1 MLEKLG
7 KTFEYKKLTEAEQ
20 KQRGILGRLI
30 GPCAD
35 FIQATRNGRKYSE
48 ELWENVFSNDL
59 MKEKI
64 KNRCCFGELGHPTD
78 RTETDMEKIALCL
91 AELPKKGSD
100 GKLYGVFDI
109 LDTPNGRILKALCDY
124 GCNIGI
130 SSRGQ
135 GDLIT
140 DLDGNEAVDP
150 DTYDCECFDAVLMP
164 GVEAARLKYVT
175 ESLNKENSKGLKLAL
190 TESLKK
196 ASDDDRKI
204 MEETLKDLNIT
215 LDEEEKSE
223 DKIYSVYFAD
233 EFVGHYPAKDESE
246 ASMLAQEDYPEIYA
260 SVNPDYW
267 VDYEEIIPAEED
279 DINPLEE
286 KLENKI
292 DEDVKNRIL
301 EKIKN
306 KNIKTLKADFEDE
319 NVGEP
324 AEKDEESEKDEEPSI
339 EVWGVVFGN
348 DKDNF
353 GDDEEWFDTKQEAL
367 DRIKKGSN
375 AKYALLSKYLVFEPD
390 EIPEGNPEETKV
402 YTSNFTAEELAPS
415 TEEAAP
421 VNEAA
426 EELKDEHKC
435 CICGEPIEGHGNNPF
450 PVKTEGDCCDKC
462 NAEVV
467 IPARIEKMKAA
478 ASEKVDE
485 ELTETESEEVKPTS
499 EESEEESL
507 EEKEVKELTEDEKR
521 EIVLQWLTNNFEED
535 QVEEVLDILNMEI
548 VEDDD
553 EEESAEDEDVAEDK
567 KGSNEAEEAEE
578 NIENSDEEDSEQEE
592 NAEEDKA
599 VDEGLDSIVNS
610 LQEALSKN
618 SDLENTVRIL
628 QEKLAVS
635 DAKVNEINEECNR
648 LKNSMSRMSDLVK
661 TRATLK
667 ENVSTLEKSLNEK
680 EALINEQK
688 VKIAK
693 LVESK
698 KETVRSSNELNEN
711 LTNLK
716 TSYEKQ
722 IQTLNEQI
730 SSSKTENEKQISA
743 LTENLNKANSLKESY
758 KKLANKTVNKYIEV
772 KANII
777 GQTPA
782 DIKRKLGESYT
793 LEDVDQVCEDLK
805 AYSLNVSKLP
815 FEVTKKVGVRV
826 TESTNTRMMNNT
838 TKKSAIYD
846 DEVSDTLIRLANS
859 EF

>member
-306 KNIKTLKADFEDE
+306 KNIKTLKEDFEDE

-324 AEKDEESEKDEEPSI
+324 VEKDEEPV
-339 EVWGVVFGN
+339 E
-348 DKDNF
+348 
-353 GDDEEWFDTKQEAL
+353 
-367 DRIKKGSN
+367 
-375 AKYALLSKYLVFEPD
+375 
-390 EIPEGNPEETKV
+390 
-402 YTSNFTAEELAPS
+402 EEL
-415 TEEAAP
+415 E
-421 VNEAA
+421 
-426 EELKDEHKC
+426 DEHKC

-478 ASEKVDE
+478 ASEKVNE
-485 ELTETESEEVKPTS
+485 ELTETESEDVKSTPEESEEVKPTS

-578 NIENSDEEDSEQEE
+578 NIENSDEEDSEQKEE
-592 NAEEDKA
+592 TEEDKA

-688 VKIAK
+688 IKIAK

-730 SSSKTENEKQISA
+730 SSSKTENEKQIST

>member
-20 KQRGILGRLI
+20 KQRGILGRLV

-324 AEKDEESEKDEEPSI
+324 AEKDEEPPVE
-339 EVWGVVFGN
+339 
-348 DKDNF
+348 
-353 GDDEEWFDTKQEAL
+353 
-367 DRIKKGSN
+367 
-375 AKYALLSKYLVFEPD
+375 
-390 EIPEGNPEETKV
+390 
-402 YTSNFTAEELAPS
+402 EEL
-415 TEEAAP
+415 E
-421 VNEAA
+421 
-426 EELKDEHKC
+426 DEHKC

-478 ASEKVDE
+478 ASEKVNE
-485 ELTETESEEVKPTS
+485 ELTETESEDVKSTPEESEEVKPTS

-553 EEESAEDEDVAEDK
+553 EEESAEDEDVAENK

-578 NIENSDEEDSEQEE
+578 NIENSDEEDSEQKEE
-592 NAEEDKA
+592 TEEDKA

-661 TRATLK
+661 TRAALK

-722 IQTLNEQI
+722 IQALNEQI
-730 SSSKTENEKQISA
+730 SSSKTENEKQIST

-846 DEVSDTLIRLANS
+846 DEVSDTLIKLANS

>member
-20 KQRGILGRLI
+20 KQRGILGRLV

-306 KNIKTLKADFEDE
+306 KNIKTLKEDFEAE

-324 AEKDEESEKDEEPSI
+324 VEKDEKP
-339 EVWGVVFGN
+339 V
-348 DKDNF
+348 K
-353 GDDEEWFDTKQEAL
+353 
-367 DRIKKGSN
+367 
-375 AKYALLSKYLVFEPD
+375 
-390 EIPEGNPEETKV
+390 
-402 YTSNFTAEELAPS
+402 EEL
-415 TEEAAP
+415 E
-421 VNEAA
+421 
-426 EELKDEHKC
+426 DEHKC

-478 ASEKVDE
+478 ASEKVSE
-485 ELTETESEEVKPTS
+485 ELTETESEDVKSTPEESEEVKPTS

-578 NIENSDEEDSEQEE
+578 NIENSDEEDSEQKEE
-592 NAEEDKA
+592 TEEDKA

-730 SSSKTENEKQISA
+730 SSSKTENEKQIST

>member
-20 KQRGILGRLI
+20 KQRGILGRLV

-306 KNIKTLKADFEDE
+306 KNIKTLKEDFEDE
-319 NVGEP
+319 NVSEP
-324 AEKDEESEKDEEPSI
+324 AEKDEEP
-339 EVWGVVFGN
+339 V
-348 DKDNF
+348 
-353 GDDEEWFDTKQEAL
+353 
-367 DRIKKGSN
+367 
-375 AKYALLSKYLVFEPD
+375 
-390 EIPEGNPEETKV
+390 
-402 YTSNFTAEELAPS
+402 AEEL
-415 TEEAAP
+415 E
-421 VNEAA
+421 
-426 EELKDEHKC
+426 DEHKC

-478 ASEKVDE
+478 ASEKVNE

-578 NIENSDEEDSEQEE
+578 NIENSDEEDSEQKEE
-592 NAEEDKA
+592 TEEDKA

-635 DAKVNEINEECNR
+635 DAKVNEINEECSR

-730 SSSKTENEKQISA
+730 SSSKTESKKQIST

-846 DEVSDTLIRLANS
+846 DEVSDTLIKLANS

>member
-306 KNIKTLKADFEDE
+306 KNIKTLKEDFEDE

-324 AEKDEESEKDEEPSI
+324 AEKDEEPVE
-339 EVWGVVFGN
+339 
-348 DKDNF
+348 
-353 GDDEEWFDTKQEAL
+353 
-367 DRIKKGSN
+367 
-375 AKYALLSKYLVFEPD
+375 
-390 EIPEGNPEETKV
+390 
-402 YTSNFTAEELAPS
+402 EEL
-415 TEEAAP
+415 E
-421 VNEAA
+421 
-426 EELKDEHKC
+426 DEHKC

-578 NIENSDEEDSEQEE
+578 NIENSDEEDSEQKEE
-592 NAEEDKA
+592 TEEDKA

-688 VKIAK
+688 IKIAK

>member
-306 KNIKTLKADFEDE
+306 KNIKTLKEDFEDE
-319 NVGEP
+319 NVGGP
-324 AEKDEESEKDEEPSI
+324 AKKDEEPP
-339 EVWGVVFGN
+339 V
-348 DKDNF
+348 
-353 GDDEEWFDTKQEAL
+353 
-367 DRIKKGSN
+367 
-375 AKYALLSKYLVFEPD
+375 
-390 EIPEGNPEETKV
+390 
-402 YTSNFTAEELAPS
+402 AEEL
-415 TEEAAP
+415 E
-421 VNEAA
+421 
-426 EELKDEHKC
+426 DEHKC
-435 CICGEPIEGHGNNPF
+435 CICGEPIEGYGNNPF

-467 IPARIEKMKAA
+467 IPARIEKVKAA
-478 ASEKVDE
+478 ASEKVNE
-485 ELTETESEEVKPTS
+485 ELTETESEEVKSTS

-507 EEKEVKELTEDEKR
+507 EEKEVKELTEEEKQ
-521 EIVLQWLTNNFEED
+521 EIVLQWLTDNFEED

-548 VEDDD
+548 VEEDD

-730 SSSKTENEKQISA
+730 SSSKTENEKQIST

-846 DEVSDTLIRLANS
+846 DEVSDTLIKLANS

>member
-20 KQRGILGRLI
+20 KQRGILGRLV

-306 KNIKTLKADFEDE
+306 KNIKTLKEDFEDE

-324 AEKDEESEKDEEPSI
+324 VEKDEEPV
-339 EVWGVVFGN
+339 E
-348 DKDNF
+348 
-353 GDDEEWFDTKQEAL
+353 
-367 DRIKKGSN
+367 
-375 AKYALLSKYLVFEPD
+375 
-390 EIPEGNPEETKV
+390 
-402 YTSNFTAEELAPS
+402 EEL
-415 TEEAAP
+415 E
-421 VNEAA
+421 
-426 EELKDEHKC
+426 DEHKC

-478 ASEKVDE
+478 ASEKVNE
-485 ELTETESEEVKPTS
+485 ELTETESEDVKSTPEESEEVKPTS

-578 NIENSDEEDSEQEE
+578 NIENSDEEDSEQKEE
-592 NAEEDKA
+592 TEEDKA

-688 VKIAK
+688 IKIAK

-730 SSSKTENEKQISA
+730 SSSKTENEKQIST

>member
-20 KQRGILGRLI
+20 KQRGILGRLV

-292 DEDVKNRIL
+292 GEDVKNRIL

-306 KNIKTLKADFEDE
+306 KNIKTLKEDFEDE
-319 NVGEP
+319 NVSEP
-324 AEKDEESEKDEEPSI
+324 VAKDEEP
-339 EVWGVVFGN
+339 V
-348 DKDNF
+348 
-353 GDDEEWFDTKQEAL
+353 
-367 DRIKKGSN
+367 
-375 AKYALLSKYLVFEPD
+375 
-390 EIPEGNPEETKV
+390 
-402 YTSNFTAEELAPS
+402 
-415 TEEAAP
+415 
-421 VNEAA
+421 A

-467 IPARIEKMKAA
+467 IPARIEKMKEA
-478 ASEKVDE
+478 ASEKVNE
-485 ELTETESEEVKPTS
+485 ELAETESEDVKSTP
-499 EESEEESL
+499 EEFEEESL

-548 VEDDD
+548 VEEDD

-578 NIENSDEEDSEQEE
+578 NIENSDEEDSEQKEE
-592 NAEEDKA
+592 TEEDKA

-661 TRATLK
+661 TRAALK

-730 SSSKTENEKQISA
+730 SSSKTENEKQIST

-846 DEVSDTLIRLANS
+846 DEVSDTLIKLANS

>member
-20 KQRGILGRLI
+20 KQRGILGRLV

-292 DEDVKNRIL
+292 AEDVKNRIL

-306 KNIKTLKADFEDE
+306 KNIKTLKEDFEDE
-319 NVGEP
+319 NVGKP
-324 AEKDEESEKDEEPSI
+324 VEKDEEPV
-339 EVWGVVFGN
+339 E
-348 DKDNF
+348 
-353 GDDEEWFDTKQEAL
+353 
-367 DRIKKGSN
+367 
-375 AKYALLSKYLVFEPD
+375 
-390 EIPEGNPEETKV
+390 
-402 YTSNFTAEELAPS
+402 EEL
-415 TEEAAP
+415 E
-421 VNEAA
+421 
-426 EELKDEHKC
+426 DEHKC

-478 ASEKVDE
+478 ASEKVNE
-485 ELTETESEEVKPTS
+485 ELTETESEDVKSTPEESEEVKPTSEESEEVKPTS

-553 EEESAEDEDVAEDK
+553 EEESAEDEDAAEDK

-578 NIENSDEEDSEQEE
+578 NIENSDEEDSEQKEE
-592 NAEEDKA
+592 TEEDKA

-730 SSSKTENEKQISA
+730 SSNKTENEKQIST

-838 TKKSAIYD
+838 TKKSSIYD
-846 DEVSDTLIRLANS
+846 DEVSDTLIKLANS

>member
-306 KNIKTLKADFEDE
+306 KNIKTLKEDFEAE

-324 AEKDEESEKDEEPSI
+324 VEKDEEPV
-339 EVWGVVFGN
+339 E
-348 DKDNF
+348 
-353 GDDEEWFDTKQEAL
+353 
-367 DRIKKGSN
+367 
-375 AKYALLSKYLVFEPD
+375 
-390 EIPEGNPEETKV
+390 
-402 YTSNFTAEELAPS
+402 EEL
-415 TEEAAP
+415 E
-421 VNEAA
+421 
-426 EELKDEHKC
+426 DEHKC

-478 ASEKVDE
+478 ASEKVNE
-485 ELTETESEEVKPTS
+485 ELIETESEDVKSTPEESEEVKPTS

-578 NIENSDEEDSEQEE
+578 NIENSDEEDSEQKEE
-592 NAEEDKA
+592 TEEDKA

-688 VKIAK
+688 IKIAK

-730 SSSKTENEKQISA
+730 SSSKTENEKQIST

>member
-20 KQRGILGRLI
+20 KQRGILGRLV

-306 KNIKTLKADFEDE
+306 KNIKTLKADLVDE
-319 NVGEP
+319 NVDEP
-324 AEKDEESEKDEEPSI
+324 VEKDEKPVE
-339 EVWGVVFGN
+339 
-348 DKDNF
+348 
-353 GDDEEWFDTKQEAL
+353 
-367 DRIKKGSN
+367 
-375 AKYALLSKYLVFEPD
+375 
-390 EIPEGNPEETKV
+390 
-402 YTSNFTAEELAPS
+402 EEL
-415 TEEAAP
+415 E
-421 VNEAA
+421 
-426 EELKDEHKC
+426 DEHKC
-435 CICGEPIEGHGNNPF
+435 CICGEPIEGHGNNPS

-478 ASEKVDE
+478 ASEKVNE
-485 ELTETESEEVKPTS
+485 ELTETESEDVKSTPEESEEVKPTS

-553 EEESAEDEDVAEDK
+553 EEESAEDEDAAEDK

-578 NIENSDEEDSEQEE
+578 NIENSDEEDSEQKEE
-592 NAEEDKA
+592 TEEDKA

-730 SSSKTENEKQISA
+730 SSSKTENEKQIST

-838 TKKSAIYD
+838 TKKSSIYD
-846 DEVSDTLIRLANS
+846 DEVSDTLIKLANS

>member
-20 KQRGILGRLI
+20 KQRGILGRLV

-306 KNIKTLKADFEDE
+306 KNIKTLKEDFEDE
-319 NVGEP
+319 NVSKP
-324 AEKDEESEKDEEPSI
+324 VEKDEEP
-339 EVWGVVFGN
+339 
-348 DKDNF
+348 
-353 GDDEEWFDTKQEAL
+353 
-367 DRIKKGSN
+367 
-375 AKYALLSKYLVFEPD
+375 
-390 EIPEGNPEETKV
+390 
-402 YTSNFTAEELAPS
+402 
-415 TEEAAP
+415 P
-421 VNEAA
+421 VE

-435 CICGEPIEGHGNNPF
+435 CICGEPIEGHGNNPS

-467 IPARIEKMKAA
+467 IPARIEKMKVA
-478 ASEKVDE
+478 ASEKVNE
-485 ELTETESEEVKPTS
+485 ELTETESEEVKSTS

-548 VEDDD
+548 VEEDD
-553 EEESAEDEDVAEDK
+553 EEESAEDEDVAEVE

-578 NIENSDEEDSEQEE
+578 NIENSDEEDSEQKEE
-592 NAEEDKA
+592 TEEDKA

-730 SSSKTENEKQISA
+730 SSSKTENEKQIST

-846 DEVSDTLIRLANS
+846 DEVSDTLIKLANS

>member
-20 KQRGILGRLI
+20 KQRGILGRLV

-306 KNIKTLKADFEDE
+306 KNIKTLKEDFEDE

-324 AEKDEESEKDEEPSI
+324 VEKDEEPV
-339 EVWGVVFGN
+339 E
-348 DKDNF
+348 
-353 GDDEEWFDTKQEAL
+353 
-367 DRIKKGSN
+367 
-375 AKYALLSKYLVFEPD
+375 
-390 EIPEGNPEETKV
+390 
-402 YTSNFTAEELAPS
+402 EEL
-415 TEEAAP
+415 E
-421 VNEAA
+421 
-426 EELKDEHKC
+426 DEHKC

-478 ASEKVDE
+478 ASEKVNE
-485 ELTETESEEVKPTS
+485 ELTETESEEVKFTPEESEEVKPTS

-578 NIENSDEEDSEQEE
+578 NIENSDEEDSEQKEE
-592 NAEEDKA
+592 TEEDKA

-688 VKIAK
+688 IKIAK

-730 SSSKTENEKQISA
+730 SSSKTENEKQIST

>member
-20 KQRGILGRLI
+20 KQRGILGRLV

-292 DEDVKNRIL
+292 AEDVKNRIL

-306 KNIKTLKADFEDE
+306 KNIKTLKEDFEDE

-324 AEKDEESEKDEEPSI
+324 VEKDEEPV
-339 EVWGVVFGN
+339 E
-348 DKDNF
+348 
-353 GDDEEWFDTKQEAL
+353 
-367 DRIKKGSN
+367 
-375 AKYALLSKYLVFEPD
+375 
-390 EIPEGNPEETKV
+390 
-402 YTSNFTAEELAPS
+402 EEL
-415 TEEAAP
+415 E
-421 VNEAA
+421 
-426 EELKDEHKC
+426 DEHKC

-478 ASEKVDE
+478 ASEKVNE
-485 ELTETESEEVKPTS
+485 ELTETESEDVKSTPEESEEVKPTSEESEEVKPTS

-553 EEESAEDEDVAEDK
+553 EEESAEDEDAAEDK

-578 NIENSDEEDSEQEE
+578 NIENSDEEDSEQKEE
-592 NAEEDKA
+592 TEEDKA

-730 SSSKTENEKQISA
+730 SSSKTENEKQIST

-838 TKKSAIYD
+838 TKKSSIYD
-846 DEVSDTLIRLANS
+846 DEVSDTLIKLANS

>member
-20 KQRGILGRLI
+20 KQRGILGRLV

-292 DEDVKNRIL
+292 NEDVKNRIL

-306 KNIKTLKADFEDE
+306 KNIKTLKEDFEDE

-324 AEKDEESEKDEEPSI
+324 VEKDEEPP
-339 EVWGVVFGN
+339 VG
-348 DKDNF
+348 
-353 GDDEEWFDTKQEAL
+353 
-367 DRIKKGSN
+367 
-375 AKYALLSKYLVFEPD
+375 
-390 EIPEGNPEETKV
+390 
-402 YTSNFTAEELAPS
+402 EEL
-415 TEEAAP
+415 E
-421 VNEAA
+421 
-426 EELKDEHKC
+426 DEHKC
-435 CICGEPIEGHGNNPF
+435 CICGEPIEGHGNNPS

-478 ASEKVDE
+478 ASEKVNE

-553 EEESAEDEDVAEDK
+553 EEESAEDEDAAEDK

-578 NIENSDEEDSEQEE
+578 NIENSDEEDSEQKEE
-592 NAEEDKA
+592 TEEDKA

-730 SSSKTENEKQISA
+730 SSSKTENEKQIST

>member
-20 KQRGILGRLI
+20 KQRGILGRLV

-292 DEDVKNRIL
+292 AEDVKNRIL

-306 KNIKTLKADFEDE
+306 KNIKTLKEDFEDE
-319 NVGEP
+319 NVSEP
-324 AEKDEESEKDEEPSI
+324 VAKDEEP
-339 EVWGVVFGN
+339 
-348 DKDNF
+348 
-353 GDDEEWFDTKQEAL
+353 
-367 DRIKKGSN
+367 
-375 AKYALLSKYLVFEPD
+375 
-390 EIPEGNPEETKV
+390 
-402 YTSNFTAEELAPS
+402 
-415 TEEAAP
+415 P
-421 VNEAA
+421 VA

-435 CICGEPIEGHGNNPF
+435 CICGEPIEGYGNNPF

-467 IPARIEKMKAA
+467 IPARIEKMKEA

-578 NIENSDEEDSEQEE
+578 NIENSDEEDSEQKEE
-592 NAEEDKA
+592 TEEDKA

-661 TRATLK
+661 TRAALK

-730 SSSKTENEKQISA
+730 SSSKTENEKQIST

>member
-286 KLENKI
+286 KLKNKI

-306 KNIKTLKADFEDE
+306 KNIKTLKEDFEEE
-319 NVGEP
+319 NVGKP
-324 AEKDEESEKDEEPSI
+324 VEKDEESPVE
-339 EVWGVVFGN
+339 
-348 DKDNF
+348 
-353 GDDEEWFDTKQEAL
+353 
-367 DRIKKGSN
+367 
-375 AKYALLSKYLVFEPD
+375 
-390 EIPEGNPEETKV
+390 
-402 YTSNFTAEELAPS
+402 EEL
-415 TEEAAP
+415 E
-421 VNEAA
+421 
-426 EELKDEHKC
+426 DEHKC

-450 PVKTEGDCCDKC
+450 PVKAEGDCCDKC

-478 ASEKVDE
+478 ASEKVNE
-485 ELTETESEEVKPTS
+485 ELTETESEEVKPASEESEEVKPTS

-521 EIVLQWLTNNFEED
+521 EIILQWLTNNFEED

-578 NIENSDEEDSEQEE
+578 NIENSDEEDSEQKEE
-592 NAEEDKA
+592 TEEDKA

-730 SSSKTENEKQISA
+730 SSSKTENEKQIST

-846 DEVSDTLIRLANS
+846 DEVSDTLIKLANS

>member
-20 KQRGILGRLI
+20 KQRGILGRLV

-306 KNIKTLKADFEDE
+306 KNIKTLKADLVDE

-324 AEKDEESEKDEEPSI
+324 VAKDEEPP
-339 EVWGVVFGN
+339 V
-348 DKDNF
+348 
-353 GDDEEWFDTKQEAL
+353 
-367 DRIKKGSN
+367 
-375 AKYALLSKYLVFEPD
+375 
-390 EIPEGNPEETKV
+390 
-402 YTSNFTAEELAPS
+402 AEEL
-415 TEEAAP
+415 E
-421 VNEAA
+421 
-426 EELKDEHKC
+426 DEHKC
-435 CICGEPIEGHGNNPF
+435 CICGEPIEGYGNNPF

-467 IPARIEKMKAA
+467 IPARIEKMRAA
-478 ASEKVDE
+478 ASEKVNE

-578 NIENSDEEDSEQEE
+578 NIENSDEEDSEQKEE
-592 NAEEDKA
+592 TEEDKA

-722 IQTLNEQI
+722 IQALNEQI
-730 SSSKTENEKQISA
+730 SSSKTENEKQIST

-772 KANII
+772 KATII

-846 DEVSDTLIRLANS
+846 DEVSDTLIKLANS

>member
-20 KQRGILGRLI
+20 KQRGILGRLV

-130 SSRGQ
+130 SSRCQ
-135 GDLIT
+135 GYLIT

-306 KNIKTLKADFEDE
+306 KNIKTLKEDFEDE

-324 AEKDEESEKDEEPSI
+324 VEKDEEPV
-339 EVWGVVFGN
+339 E
-348 DKDNF
+348 
-353 GDDEEWFDTKQEAL
+353 
-367 DRIKKGSN
+367 
-375 AKYALLSKYLVFEPD
+375 
-390 EIPEGNPEETKV
+390 
-402 YTSNFTAEELAPS
+402 EEL
-415 TEEAAP
+415 E
-421 VNEAA
+421 
-426 EELKDEHKC
+426 DEHKC

-478 ASEKVDE
+478 ASEKVNE
-485 ELTETESEEVKPTS
+485 ELTETESEDVKSTPEESEEVKPTS

-578 NIENSDEEDSEQEE
+578 NIENSDEEDSEQKEE
-592 NAEEDKA
+592 TEEDKA

-730 SSSKTENEKQISA
+730 SSSKTENEKQIST

>member
-1 MLEKLG
+1 
-7 KTFEYKKLTEAEQ
+7 
-20 KQRGILGRLI
+20 
-30 GPCAD
+30 
-35 FIQATRNGRKYSE
+35 
-48 ELWENVFSNDL
+48 
-59 MKEKI
+59 
-64 KNRCCFGELGHPTD
+64 
-78 RTETDMEKIALCL
+78 
-91 AELPKKGSD
+91 
-100 GKLYGVFDI
+100 
-109 LDTPNGRILKALCDY
+109 
-124 GCNIGI
+124 
-130 SSRGQ
+130 
-135 GDLIT
+135 
-140 DLDGNEAVDP
+140 
-150 DTYDCECFDAVLMP
+150 MP

-306 KNIKTLKADFEDE
+306 KNIKTPKEDFEDE
-319 NVGEP
+319 NVSEP
-324 AEKDEESEKDEEPSI
+324 AEKDEEP
-339 EVWGVVFGN
+339 V
-348 DKDNF
+348 
-353 GDDEEWFDTKQEAL
+353 
-367 DRIKKGSN
+367 
-375 AKYALLSKYLVFEPD
+375 
-390 EIPEGNPEETKV
+390 
-402 YTSNFTAEELAPS
+402 AEEL
-415 TEEAAP
+415 E
-421 VNEAA
+421 
-426 EELKDEHKC
+426 DEHKC
-435 CICGEPIEGHGNNPF
+435 CICGEPIEGHGNNPFPVKTEGNGNNPF

-478 ASEKVDE
+478 ASEKVNE
-485 ELTETESEEVKPTS
+485 ELTETESEDVKSTSEESEEVKPAS

-578 NIENSDEEDSEQEE
+578 NIENSDEEDSEQKEE
-592 NAEEDKA
+592 TEEDKA

-661 TRATLK
+661 TRAALK

-730 SSSKTENEKQISA
+730 SSSKTENEKQIST

>member
-20 KQRGILGRLI
+20 KQRGILGRLV

-306 KNIKTLKADFEDE
+306 KNIKTLKEDFEDK
-319 NVGEP
+319 NVDEP
-324 AEKDEESEKDEEPSI
+324 VEKDEEPV
-339 EVWGVVFGN
+339 E
-348 DKDNF
+348 
-353 GDDEEWFDTKQEAL
+353 
-367 DRIKKGSN
+367 
-375 AKYALLSKYLVFEPD
+375 
-390 EIPEGNPEETKV
+390 
-402 YTSNFTAEELAPS
+402 EEL
-415 TEEAAP
+415 E
-421 VNEAA
+421 
-426 EELKDEHKC
+426 DEHKC

-478 ASEKVDE
+478 ASEKVNE

-553 EEESAEDEDVAEDK
+553 EEESAEDEEVAEDK

-578 NIENSDEEDSEQEE
+578 NIENSDEEDSEQKEE
-592 NAEEDKA
+592 TEEDKA

-661 TRATLK
+661 TRAALK

>member
-20 KQRGILGRLI
+20 KQRGILGRLV

-306 KNIKTLKADFEDE
+306 KNIKTLKEDFEDE

-324 AEKDEESEKDEEPSI
+324 AEKDEEP
-339 EVWGVVFGN
+339 V
-348 DKDNF
+348 
-353 GDDEEWFDTKQEAL
+353 
-367 DRIKKGSN
+367 
-375 AKYALLSKYLVFEPD
+375 
-390 EIPEGNPEETKV
+390 
-402 YTSNFTAEELAPS
+402 AEEL
-415 TEEAAP
+415 E
-421 VNEAA
+421 
-426 EELKDEHKC
+426 DEHKC

-578 NIENSDEEDSEQEE
+578 NIENSDEEDSEQKEE
-592 NAEEDKA
+592 TEEDKA

-730 SSSKTENEKQISA
+730 SSSKTENEKQIST

>member
-20 KQRGILGRLI
+20 KQRGILGRLV

-124 GCNIGI
+124 GCNVGI

-150 DTYDCECFDAVLMP
+150 DTYDCEGFDAVLMP

-204 MEETLKDLNIT
+204 MEETLKTLNI
-215 LDEEEKSE
+215 
-223 DKIYSVYFAD
+223 
-233 EFVGHYPAKDESE
+233 
-246 ASMLAQEDYPEIYA
+246 
-260 SVNPDYW
+260 
-267 VDYEEIIPAEED
+267 
-279 DINPLEE
+279 
-286 KLENKI
+286 KI
-292 DEDVKNRIL
+292 DEAIEEKEDV
-301 EKIKN
+301 
-306 KNIKTLKADFEDE
+306 
-319 NVGEP
+319 
-324 AEKDEESEKDEEPSI
+324 ESEEPTI

-348 DKDNF
+348 DKNNF

-375 AKYALLSKYLVFEPD
+375 AEYALLSKYLVFEPG

-402 YTSNFTAEELAPS
+402 YTSNSTVEELSPS

-426 EELKDEHKC
+426 DEEE
-435 CICGEPIEGHGNNPF
+435 
-450 PVKTEGDCCDKC
+450 VSTEG
-462 NAEVV
+462 A
-467 IPARIEKMKAA
+467 
-478 ASEKVDE
+478 DE
-485 ELTETESEEVKPTS
+485 EVEISDEEEPAEEVKPTS

-567 KGSNEAEEAEE
+567 KGSNEAEKAEE
-578 NIENSDEEDSEQEE
+578 NIENSDEEDSEQKEE
-592 NAEEDKA
+592 TEEDKA

-730 SSSKTENEKQISA
+730 SSSKTENEKQIST

-846 DEVSDTLIRLANS
+846 DEVSDTLIKLANS

>member
-20 KQRGILGRLI
+20 KQRGILGRLV

-292 DEDVKNRIL
+292 NEDVKNRIL

-306 KNIKTLKADFEDE
+306 KNIKTLKEDFEDE

-324 AEKDEESEKDEEPSI
+324 VEKDEEPV
-339 EVWGVVFGN
+339 E
-348 DKDNF
+348 
-353 GDDEEWFDTKQEAL
+353 
-367 DRIKKGSN
+367 
-375 AKYALLSKYLVFEPD
+375 
-390 EIPEGNPEETKV
+390 
-402 YTSNFTAEELAPS
+402 EEL
-415 TEEAAP
+415 E
-421 VNEAA
+421 
-426 EELKDEHKC
+426 DEHKC

-478 ASEKVDE
+478 ASEKVNE
-485 ELTETESEEVKPTS
+485 ELTETESEEVKPTSEESEEVKPTS

-553 EEESAEDEDVAEDK
+553 EEESAEDEDAAEDK

-578 NIENSDEEDSEQEE
+578 NIENSDEEDSEQKEE
-592 NAEEDKA
+592 TEEDKA

-730 SSSKTENEKQISA
+730 SSSKTENEKQIST

-846 DEVSDTLIRLANS
+846 DEVSDTLIKLANS

>member
-1 MLEKLG
+1 M
-7 KTFEYKKLTEAEQ
+7 
-20 KQRGILGRLI
+20 
-30 GPCAD
+30 
-35 FIQATRNGRKYSE
+35 
-48 ELWENVFSNDL
+48 
-59 MKEKI
+59 
-64 KNRCCFGELGHPTD
+64 
-78 RTETDMEKIALCL
+78 
-91 AELPKKGSD
+91 
-100 GKLYGVFDI
+100 
-109 LDTPNGRILKALCDY
+109 
-124 GCNIGI
+124 
-130 SSRGQ
+130 
-135 GDLIT
+135 
-140 DLDGNEAVDP
+140 
-150 DTYDCECFDAVLMP
+150 
-164 GVEAARLKYVT
+164 
-175 ESLNKENSKGLKLAL
+175 
-190 TESLKK
+190 
-196 ASDDDRKI
+196 
-204 MEETLKDLNIT
+204 
-215 LDEEEKSE
+215 
-223 DKIYSVYFAD
+223 
-233 EFVGHYPAKDESE
+233 
-246 ASMLAQEDYPEIYA
+246 
-260 SVNPDYW
+260 
-267 VDYEEIIPAEED
+267 
-279 DINPLEE
+279 
-286 KLENKI
+286 
-292 DEDVKNRIL
+292 KNRIL

-306 KNIKTLKADFEDE
+306 KNIKTLKEDFEDE
-319 NVGEP
+319 NVGKP
-324 AEKDEESEKDEEPSI
+324 VEKDEEP
-339 EVWGVVFGN
+339 
-348 DKDNF
+348 
-353 GDDEEWFDTKQEAL
+353 
-367 DRIKKGSN
+367 
-375 AKYALLSKYLVFEPD
+375 
-390 EIPEGNPEETKV
+390 
-402 YTSNFTAEELAPS
+402 
-415 TEEAAP
+415 P
-421 VNEAA
+421 VA

-435 CICGEPIEGHGNNPF
+435 CICGEPIEGYGNNPF

-478 ASEKVDE
+478 ASEKVNE

-578 NIENSDEEDSEQEE
+578 NIENSDEEDSEQKEE
-592 NAEEDKA
+592 TEEDKA

-722 IQTLNEQI
+722 IQALNEQI
-730 SSSKTENEKQISA
+730 SSSKTENEKQIST

-846 DEVSDTLIRLANS
+846 DEVSDTLIKLANS

>member
-20 KQRGILGRLI
+20 KQRGILGRLV

-306 KNIKTLKADFEDE
+306 KNIKTPKEDFEDE
-319 NVGEP
+319 NVSEP
-324 AEKDEESEKDEEPSI
+324 AEKDEEP
-339 EVWGVVFGN
+339 V
-348 DKDNF
+348 
-353 GDDEEWFDTKQEAL
+353 
-367 DRIKKGSN
+367 
-375 AKYALLSKYLVFEPD
+375 
-390 EIPEGNPEETKV
+390 
-402 YTSNFTAEELAPS
+402 AEEL
-415 TEEAAP
+415 E
-421 VNEAA
+421 
-426 EELKDEHKC
+426 DEHKC

-478 ASEKVDE
+478 ASEKVNE
-485 ELTETESEEVKPTS
+485 ELTETESEDVKSTSEESEEVKPAS

-578 NIENSDEEDSEQEE
+578 NIENSDEEDSEQKEE
-592 NAEEDKA
+592 TEEDKA

-661 TRATLK
+661 TRAALK

-730 SSSKTENEKQISA
+730 SSSKTENEKQIST

>member
-20 KQRGILGRLI
+20 KQRGILGRLV

-306 KNIKTLKADFEDE
+306 KNIKTLKEDFEDE

-324 AEKDEESEKDEEPSI
+324 VEKDEEPV
-339 EVWGVVFGN
+339 E
-348 DKDNF
+348 
-353 GDDEEWFDTKQEAL
+353 
-367 DRIKKGSN
+367 
-375 AKYALLSKYLVFEPD
+375 
-390 EIPEGNPEETKV
+390 
-402 YTSNFTAEELAPS
+402 EEL
-415 TEEAAP
+415 E
-421 VNEAA
+421 
-426 EELKDEHKC
+426 DEHKC

-478 ASEKVDE
+478 ASEKVNE
-485 ELTETESEEVKPTS
+485 ELTETESEDVKSTPEESEEVKPTS

-578 NIENSDEEDSEQEE
+578 NIENSDEEDSEQKEE
-592 NAEEDKA
+592 TEEDKA

-730 SSSKTENEKQISA
+730 SSSKTENEKQIST

-838 TKKSAIYD
+838 TKKSVIYD
-846 DEVSDTLIRLANS
+846 DEVSDTLIKLANS

>member
-20 KQRGILGRLI
+20 KQRGILGRLV

-223 DKIYSVYFAD
+223 
-233 EFVGHYPAKDESE
+233 
-246 ASMLAQEDYPEIYA
+246 
-260 SVNPDYW
+260 
-267 VDYEEIIPAEED
+267 
-279 DINPLEE
+279 
-286 KLENKI
+286 
-292 DEDVKNRIL
+292 
-301 EKIKN
+301 
-306 KNIKTLKADFEDE
+306 
-319 NVGEP
+319 
-324 AEKDEESEKDEEPSI
+324 EPSI

-402 YTSNFTAEELAPS
+402 YTSNFTVEELAPS
-415 TEEAAP
+415 IEEAAP

-435 CICGEPIEGHGNNPF
+435 CICGEPIEGHGNNPS

-467 IPARIEKMKAA
+467 IPARIEKMKVA
-478 ASEKVDE
+478 ASEKVNE
-485 ELTETESEEVKPTS
+485 ELTETESEEVKSTS

-521 EIVLQWLTNNFEED
+521 EIVLQWLTDNFEED

-548 VEDDD
+548 VEEDD

-592 NAEEDKA
+592 ETEEDKA

-730 SSSKTENEKQISA
+730 SSSKTENEKQIST

-838 TKKSAIYD
+838 TKKSSIYD
-846 DEVSDTLIRLANS
+846 DEVSDTLIKLANS

>member
-7 KTFEYKKLTEAEQ
+7 KTFEYKRLTEAEQ
-20 KQRGILGRLI
+20 KQRGILGRLV

-35 FIQATRNGRKYSE
+35 FVQATRNGRKYSE

-78 RTETDMEKIALCL
+78 RTETDMSKIALCL
-91 AELPKKGSD
+91 AELPKKGRD

-135 GDLIT
+135 GDIIT

-196 ASDDDRKI
+196 ANDNDRKI

-215 LDEEEKSE
+215 LDENVSDKKEEIKE
-223 DKIYSVYFAD
+223 EVENKIYSVYFNG
-233 EFVGHYPAKDESE
+233 EFIGHYAARDEAD
-246 ASMLAQEDYPEIYA
+246 ASMQAQKDDPEAYA
-260 SVNPDYW
+260 AIDSDHW

-279 DINPLEE
+279 TVNPLEE
-286 KLENKI
+286 KLEIKDKKDLKDTETLEEDKKEKSETKNVFDI
-292 DEDVKNRIL
+292 DKALPEDDEASEDAENV
-301 EKIKN
+301 
-306 KNIKTLKADFEDE
+306 ADAEETDETSEEVEDE
-319 NVGEP
+319 KE
-324 AEKDEESEKDEEPSI
+324 EKEDEVES
-339 EVWGVVFGN
+339 
-348 DKDNF
+348 
-353 GDDEEWFDTKQEAL
+353 
-367 DRIKKGSN
+367 
-375 AKYALLSKYLVFEPD
+375 
-390 EIPEGNPEETKV
+390 
-402 YTSNFTAEELAPS
+402 
-415 TEEAAP
+415 
-421 VNEAA
+421 
-426 EELKDEHKC
+426 
-435 CICGEPIEGHGNNPF
+435 
-450 PVKTEGDCCDKC
+450 
-462 NAEVV
+462 
-467 IPARIEKMKAA
+467 
-478 ASEKVDE
+478 
-485 ELTETESEEVKPTS
+485 ESEESIV
-499 EESEEESL
+499 EEPL
-507 EEKEVKELTEDEKR
+507 EEKEVKELTEEEKQ
-521 EIVLQWLTNNFEED
+521 EIVIQWLTDNFDEEQIED
-535 QVEEVLDILNMEI
+535 VLDILNMEF

-553 EEESAEDEDVAEDK
+553 EEESAEEEKDEAEDEED
-567 KGSNEAEEAEE
+567 SNEAEEAEE
-578 NIENSDEEDSEQEE
+578 NIENSEEEDSEQKEE
-592 NAEEDKA
+592 TGENKA

-618 SDLENTVRIL
+618 SELENTVRIL

-635 DAKVNEINEECNR
+635 DAKVNEVNEECNR

-667 ENVSTLEKSLNEK
+667 ENVSNLEKSLNEK

-698 KETVRSSNELNEN
+698 KENVRTSNELNES
-711 LTNLK
+711 LTTLK

-730 SSSKTENEKQISA
+730 SSSKTESEKQIST

-777 GQTPA
+777 GQTPT

-815 FEVTKKVGVRV
+815 FEVTKRVGVRV

-838 TKKSAIYD
+838 TKKSSIYD
-846 DEVSDTLIRLANS
+846 DDVSDTLIKLANS

>member
-20 KQRGILGRLI
+20 KQRGILGRLV

-306 KNIKTLKADFEDE
+306 KNIKTPKEDFEDE
-319 NVGEP
+319 NVSEP
-324 AEKDEESEKDEEPSI
+324 AEKDEEPVE
-339 EVWGVVFGN
+339 
-348 DKDNF
+348 
-353 GDDEEWFDTKQEAL
+353 
-367 DRIKKGSN
+367 
-375 AKYALLSKYLVFEPD
+375 
-390 EIPEGNPEETKV
+390 
-402 YTSNFTAEELAPS
+402 EEL
-415 TEEAAP
+415 E
-421 VNEAA
+421 
-426 EELKDEHKC
+426 DEHKC

-467 IPARIEKMKAA
+467 IPARIEKMKVA
-478 ASEKVDE
+478 ASEKVNE
-485 ELTETESEEVKPTS
+485 ELTETESEEVKPAS

-578 NIENSDEEDSEQEE
+578 NIENSDEEDSEQKEE
-592 NAEEDKA
+592 TEEDKA

-722 IQTLNEQI
+722 IQALNEQI
-730 SSSKTENEKQISA
+730 SSSKTENEKQIST

-846 DEVSDTLIRLANS
+846 DEVSDTLIKLANS

>member
-20 KQRGILGRLI
+20 KQRGILGRLV

-223 DKIYSVYFAD
+223 
-233 EFVGHYPAKDESE
+233 
-246 ASMLAQEDYPEIYA
+246 
-260 SVNPDYW
+260 
-267 VDYEEIIPAEED
+267 
-279 DINPLEE
+279 
-286 KLENKI
+286 
-292 DEDVKNRIL
+292 
-301 EKIKN
+301 
-306 KNIKTLKADFEDE
+306 
-319 NVGEP
+319 
-324 AEKDEESEKDEEPSI
+324 EPSI

-402 YTSNFTAEELAPS
+402 YTSNFTAEEL
-415 TEEAAP
+415 
-421 VNEAA
+421 
-426 EELKDEHKC
+426 KDEHKC

-467 IPARIEKMKAA
+467 IPARIEKMKEA

-578 NIENSDEEDSEQEE
+578 NIENSDEEDSEQKEE
-592 NAEEDKA
+592 TEEDKA

-730 SSSKTENEKQISA
+730 SSSKTENEKQIST

-846 DEVSDTLIRLANS
+846 DEVSETLIKLANS

>member
-20 KQRGILGRLI
+20 KQRGILGRLV

-306 KNIKTLKADFEDE
+306 KNIKTLKEDFEDE
-319 NVGEP
+319 NVSEP
-324 AEKDEESEKDEEPSI
+324 VAKDEEPV
-339 EVWGVVFGN
+339 E
-348 DKDNF
+348 
-353 GDDEEWFDTKQEAL
+353 
-367 DRIKKGSN
+367 
-375 AKYALLSKYLVFEPD
+375 
-390 EIPEGNPEETKV
+390 
-402 YTSNFTAEELAPS
+402 EEL
-415 TEEAAP
+415 E
-421 VNEAA
+421 
-426 EELKDEHKC
+426 DEHKC

-485 ELTETESEEVKPTS
+485 ELTETESEEVKPAS

-578 NIENSDEEDSEQEE
+578 NIENSDEEDSEQKEE
-592 NAEEDKA
+592 TEEDKA

-730 SSSKTENEKQISA
+730 SSSKTENEKQIST

-793 LEDVDQVCEDLK
+793 LEEEDQVCEDLK

-846 DEVSDTLIRLANS
+846 DEVSDTLIKLANS

>member
-306 KNIKTLKADFEDE
+306 KNIKTLKEDFEDE
-319 NVGEP
+319 NVSEP
-324 AEKDEESEKDEEPSI
+324 VEKDEEPPV
-339 EVWGVVFGN
+339 E
-348 DKDNF
+348 
-353 GDDEEWFDTKQEAL
+353 
-367 DRIKKGSN
+367 
-375 AKYALLSKYLVFEPD
+375 
-390 EIPEGNPEETKV
+390 
-402 YTSNFTAEELAPS
+402 EEL
-415 TEEAAP
+415 E
-421 VNEAA
+421 
-426 EELKDEHKC
+426 DEHKC

-478 ASEKVDE
+478 ASEKVNE
-485 ELTETESEEVKPTS
+485 ELTETESEDVKSTSEESEEVKPTS

-578 NIENSDEEDSEQEE
+578 NIENSDEEDSEQKEE
-592 NAEEDKA
+592 TEEDKA

-730 SSSKTENEKQISA
+730 SSSKTENEKQIST

>member
-20 KQRGILGRLI
+20 KQRGILGRLV

-306 KNIKTLKADFEDE
+306 KNIKTLKEDFEDE
-319 NVGEP
+319 NVDEP
-324 AEKDEESEKDEEPSI
+324 VEKDEKPVE
-339 EVWGVVFGN
+339 
-348 DKDNF
+348 
-353 GDDEEWFDTKQEAL
+353 
-367 DRIKKGSN
+367 
-375 AKYALLSKYLVFEPD
+375 
-390 EIPEGNPEETKV
+390 
-402 YTSNFTAEELAPS
+402 EEL
-415 TEEAAP
+415 E
-421 VNEAA
+421 
-426 EELKDEHKC
+426 DEHKC

-478 ASEKVDE
+478 ASEKVNE

-553 EEESAEDEDVAEDK
+553 EEESAEDEEVAEDK

-578 NIENSDEEDSEQEE
+578 NIENSDEEDSEQKEE
-592 NAEEDKA
+592 TEEDKA

-730 SSSKTENEKQISA
+730 SSSKTENEKQIST

-846 DEVSDTLIRLANS
+846 DEVSDTLIKLANS

>member
-20 KQRGILGRLI
+20 KQRGILGRLV

-150 DTYDCECFDAVLMP
+150 DTYDCEGFDAVLMP

-306 KNIKTLKADFEDE
+306 KNIKTLKEDFEDE
-319 NVGEP
+319 NVGKP
-324 AEKDEESEKDEEPSI
+324 VEKDEKPVE
-339 EVWGVVFGN
+339 
-348 DKDNF
+348 
-353 GDDEEWFDTKQEAL
+353 
-367 DRIKKGSN
+367 
-375 AKYALLSKYLVFEPD
+375 
-390 EIPEGNPEETKV
+390 
-402 YTSNFTAEELAPS
+402 EEL
-415 TEEAAP
+415 E
-421 VNEAA
+421 
-426 EELKDEHKC
+426 DEHKC
-435 CICGEPIEGHGNNPF
+435 CICGEPIEGHGNNPS

-478 ASEKVDE
+478 ASEKVNE
-485 ELTETESEEVKPTS
+485 ELTETESEDVKSTPEESEEVKPTS

-578 NIENSDEEDSEQEE
+578 NIENSDEEDSEQKEE
-592 NAEEDKA
+592 TEEDKA

-661 TRATLK
+661 TRAALK

-730 SSSKTENEKQISA
+730 SSSKTENEKQIST

>member
-306 KNIKTLKADFEDE
+306 KNIKTLKEDFEDE

-324 AEKDEESEKDEEPSI
+324 VEKDEEPV
-339 EVWGVVFGN
+339 E
-348 DKDNF
+348 
-353 GDDEEWFDTKQEAL
+353 
-367 DRIKKGSN
+367 
-375 AKYALLSKYLVFEPD
+375 
-390 EIPEGNPEETKV
+390 
-402 YTSNFTAEELAPS
+402 EEL
-415 TEEAAP
+415 E
-421 VNEAA
+421 
-426 EELKDEHKC
+426 DEHKC

-485 ELTETESEEVKPTS
+485 ELTETESEE
-499 EESEEESL
+499 ESL
-507 EEKEVKELTEDEKR
+507 E
-521 EIVLQWLTNNFEED
+521 
-535 QVEEVLDILNMEI
+535 
-548 VEDDD
+548 
-553 EEESAEDEDVAEDK
+553 
-567 KGSNEAEEAEE
+567 
-578 NIENSDEEDSEQEE
+578 
-592 NAEEDKA
+592 
-599 VDEGLDSIVNS
+599 
-610 LQEALSKN
+610 
-618 SDLENTVRIL
+618 
-628 QEKLAVS
+628 
-635 DAKVNEINEECNR
+635 
-648 LKNSMSRMSDLVK
+648 
-661 TRATLK
+661 
-667 ENVSTLEKSLNEK
+667 
-680 EALINEQK
+680 
-688 VKIAK
+688 
-693 LVESK
+693 
-698 KETVRSSNELNEN
+698 
-711 LTNLK
+711 
-716 TSYEKQ
+716 
-722 IQTLNEQI
+722 
-730 SSSKTENEKQISA
+730 
-743 LTENLNKANSLKESY
+743 
-758 KKLANKTVNKYIEV
+758 
-772 KANII
+772 
-777 GQTPA
+777 
-782 DIKRKLGESYT
+782 
-793 LEDVDQVCEDLK
+793 
-805 AYSLNVSKLP
+805 
-815 FEVTKKVGVRV
+815 
-826 TESTNTRMMNNT
+826 
-838 TKKSAIYD
+838 
-846 DEVSDTLIRLANS
+846 
-859 EF
+859 

>member
-306 KNIKTLKADFEDE
+306 KNIKTLKEDFEDK
-319 NVGEP
+319 NVDEP
-324 AEKDEESEKDEEPSI
+324 VEKDEEPV
-339 EVWGVVFGN
+339 E
-348 DKDNF
+348 
-353 GDDEEWFDTKQEAL
+353 
-367 DRIKKGSN
+367 
-375 AKYALLSKYLVFEPD
+375 
-390 EIPEGNPEETKV
+390 
-402 YTSNFTAEELAPS
+402 EEL
-415 TEEAAP
+415 E
-421 VNEAA
+421 
-426 EELKDEHKC
+426 DEHKC

-478 ASEKVDE
+478 ASEKVNE
-485 ELTETESEEVKPTS
+485 ELTETESEDVKSTPEESEEVKPTS

-578 NIENSDEEDSEQEE
+578 NIENSDEEDSEQKEE
-592 NAEEDKA
+592 TEEDKA

-648 LKNSMSRMSDLVK
+648 LKNSISRMSDLVK

-730 SSSKTENEKQISA
+730 SSSKTENEKQIST

-846 DEVSDTLIRLANS
+846 DEVSDTLIKLANS

>member
-20 KQRGILGRLI
+20 KQRGILGRLV

-306 KNIKTLKADFEDE
+306 KNIKTLKEDFEDE

-324 AEKDEESEKDEEPSI
+324 VEKDEEPV
-339 EVWGVVFGN
+339 E
-348 DKDNF
+348 
-353 GDDEEWFDTKQEAL
+353 
-367 DRIKKGSN
+367 
-375 AKYALLSKYLVFEPD
+375 
-390 EIPEGNPEETKV
+390 
-402 YTSNFTAEELAPS
+402 EEL
-415 TEEAAP
+415 E
-421 VNEAA
+421 
-426 EELKDEHKC
+426 DEHKC
-435 CICGEPIEGHGNNPF
+435 CICGEPIEGYGNNPF

-478 ASEKVDE
+478 ASEKVNE
-485 ELTETESEEVKPTS
+485 ELTETESEDVKSTSEESEEVKPTS

-553 EEESAEDEDVAEDK
+553 EEESAEDEDAAEDK

-578 NIENSDEEDSEQEE
+578 NIENSDEEDSEQKEE
-592 NAEEDKA
+592 TEEDKA

-688 VKIAK
+688 IKIAK

-730 SSSKTENEKQISA
+730 SSSKTENEKQIST

>member
-20 KQRGILGRLI
+20 KQRGILGRLV

-279 DINPLEE
+279 DVNPLEE

-306 KNIKTLKADFEDE
+306 ENIKTLKADFEDE

-324 AEKDEESEKDEEPSI
+324 VEKDEEPV
-339 EVWGVVFGN
+339 E
-348 DKDNF
+348 
-353 GDDEEWFDTKQEAL
+353 
-367 DRIKKGSN
+367 
-375 AKYALLSKYLVFEPD
+375 
-390 EIPEGNPEETKV
+390 
-402 YTSNFTAEELAPS
+402 EEL
-415 TEEAAP
+415 E
-421 VNEAA
+421 
-426 EELKDEHKC
+426 DEHKC

-478 ASEKVDE
+478 ASEKVNE
-485 ELTETESEEVKPTS
+485 ELTETESEEVKPTP

-578 NIENSDEEDSEQEE
+578 NIENSDEEDSEQKEE
-592 NAEEDKA
+592 TEEDKA

-661 TRATLK
+661 TRAALK

-730 SSSKTENEKQISA
+730 SSNKTENEKQIST

-846 DEVSDTLIRLANS
+846 DEVSDTLIKLANS

>member
-20 KQRGILGRLI
+20 KQRGILGRLV

-324 AEKDEESEKDEEPSI
+324 AEKDEEP
-339 EVWGVVFGN
+339 V
-348 DKDNF
+348 
-353 GDDEEWFDTKQEAL
+353 
-367 DRIKKGSN
+367 
-375 AKYALLSKYLVFEPD
+375 
-390 EIPEGNPEETKV
+390 
-402 YTSNFTAEELAPS
+402 AEEL
-415 TEEAAP
+415 E
-421 VNEAA
+421 
-426 EELKDEHKC
+426 DEHKC

-478 ASEKVDE
+478 ASEKVNE
-485 ELTETESEEVKPTS
+485 ELTETESEDVKFTPEESEEVKPTS

-578 NIENSDEEDSEQEE
+578 NIENSDEEDSEQKEE
-592 NAEEDKA
+592 TEEDKA

-730 SSSKTENEKQISA
+730 SSSKTENEKQIST